1 MKDKAFYMTGI
12 ELGILLDSWGIR
24 QLCCFDLHIEE
35 VHREKLIC
43 TLHNMAKRKW
53 ITILSDR
60 IQPSGEIVEILRG
73 MKYASKIL
81 AVHTEKGDALL
92 YLGEVIA
99 AITALERGRFRLQA
113 SAYDTLIEWMSES
126 GLFSDVPEY
135 VQVDQEHWENERA
148 IKELELLQQGE
159 ISVCEKV
166 GQIKVLD
173 ISGKEIGSRQYFL
186 QGLLNGW
193 ILSIGLDKEI
203 VRISTDS
210 KETRKMCI
218 QEWKGIG
225 KV

>member
-1 MKDKAFYMTGI
+1 M
-12 ELGILLDSWGIR
+12 
-24 QLCCFDLHIEE
+24 
-35 VHREKLIC
+35 
-43 TLHNMAKRKW
+43 
-53 ITILSDR
+53 
-60 IQPSGEIVEILRG
+60 
-73 MKYASKIL
+73 
-81 AVHTEKGDALL
+81 
-92 YLGEVIA
+92 
-99 AITALERGRFRLQA
+99 
-113 SAYDTLIEWMSES
+113 
-126 GLFSDVPEY
+126 
-135 VQVDQEHWENERA
+135 DQEHWENERA

-193 ILSIGLDKEI
+193 ILSIGPDKEI

-218 QEWKGIG
+218 QELKGIG